1 MGSNARH
8 FVEKNLKLHC
18 HSLYCRVEDDFPRT
32 IFFLCKFK
40 GQKLVMADLRNQ
52 TRETEKK
59 YKVKYVGGI
68 QYLYQIVT
76 LGD

>member
-1 MGSNARH
+1 
-8 FVEKNLKLHC
+8 
-18 HSLYCRVEDDFPRT
+18 
-32 IFFLCKFK
+32 
-40 GQKLVMADLRNQ
+40 MADLRNQ